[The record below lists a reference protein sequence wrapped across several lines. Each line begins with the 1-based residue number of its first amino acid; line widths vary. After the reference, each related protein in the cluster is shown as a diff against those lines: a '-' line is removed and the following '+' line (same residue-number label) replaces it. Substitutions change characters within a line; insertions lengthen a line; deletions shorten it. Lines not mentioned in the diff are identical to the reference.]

1 MMQNKLSTNPYKGAR
16 DFYPED
22 KRLLK
27 YIFNH
32 WRQVVESYG
41 YEEYDAPILE
51 DLAIYQ
57 AKSGQEI
64 VNDQTYSFT
73 DRGGRELAIRPEMTP
88 SVSRMVARKFQQLTF
103 PLRLYSIPNLWRYER
118 QQKGRFRE
126 HWQLNVDLFGDQSQ
140 QADYEMIEIADQI
153 FKSFGADTSMYQFK
167 VNDRRLTDYIL
178 TDYLMLD
185 EAQSYQIIKLID
197 RFHKYDLDDFIH
209 QIDLLIN
216 DQQRQA
222 DLIEKLL
229 RILQTN
235 DPQSLPEELT
245 KKELF
250 QDFISL
256 FQNLN
261 KNIPNVIFDNSIVR
275 GFDYYNGFVF
285 EVFDVDPNNNRSM
298 MGGGRY
304 DNLVSLFGIDQLP
317 TIGFGLGDATVHN
330 FLLAHGLM
338 PDLPPEMDLFYV
350 NLDFDHYFERDI
362 LNQIRQAGVNVFE
375 AQPNLKMADQIKKA
389 LKKNIPFFIVVGDQE
404 LKTKRFQLKDL
415 RTSKVYDLSINEL
428 IQHIQKNNSKTLK

>member
-1 MMQNKLSTNPYKGAR
+1 MQNKLSTNPYKGAR

>member
-1 MMQNKLSTNPYKGAR
+1 MQNKLSTNPYKGAR

-229 RILQTN
+229 KILQTN

-317 TIGFGLGDATVHN
+317 MIGFGLGDATVHN